1 MKQVM
6 LLSKET
12 SSFKIFKVAFPLP
25 FAKPYSQTKYFTI
38 SFIHLKNPPLTIR
51 FFYKWCLSTSH
62 MESQCCHKS
71 TLPRQSSRF
80 NNQQCNYS

>member
-51 FFYKWCLSTSH
+51 FFYKWC
-62 MESQCCHKS
+62 
-71 TLPRQSSRF
+71 
-80 NNQQCNYS
+80 